1 MNKQAMRN
9 TLTAVALG
17 VAAAVASPAQ
27 AVLFDQ
33 NVTPDVI
40 FGSGNANGGFT
51 VDQNN
56 GIELG
61 LRGKLRF
68 NASNLPENT
77 FNSNGDGTYTFAAGL
92 PPTGFG
98 FAPGSTSTAI
108 WNFEWSINSDYTGTT
123 QIPLVGFKYELG
135 IDFDPTG
142 GTSNTLAFD
151 PINQTVNGGVAD
163 CWDHAIGN
171 NGTTS
176 ATDFSAVSGG
186 GCDDG
191 LYEFGIGNN
200 NVAQNSW
207 NMEFFDQPGFAFDG
221 SIPGVYDITLIAYED
236 DAGATGGRNIL
247 ASTSIQIIS
256 RGPTVDTPEP
266 TSLAML
272 GLGLVGLAGA
282 RRRR

>member
-108 WNFEWSINSDYTGTT
+108 WNFEWSINSDYTGTSGT
-123 QIPLVGFKYELG
+123 PLEGFKYELG

-142 GTSNTLAFD
+142 GTSNTLLFD
-151 PINQTVNGGVAD
+151 PINLGA
-163 CWDHAIGN
+163 
-171 NGTTS
+171 
-176 ATDFSAVSGG
+176 G
-186 GCDDG
+186 GCADH
-191 LYEFGIGNN
+191 GIGNN
-200 NVAQNSW
+200 STGNGAGFTAGSGASCDDGIYEGLITSQNVAQNSW
-207 NMEFFDQPGFAFDG
+207 NMEFFDGPGFAFDG
-221 SIPGVYDITLIAYED
+221 SVPGVYDISLIAYED